1 MTASAQSET
10 ADVDIRTRE
19 FLEAPLFR
27 LMLRLAAPNALVM
40 MTTTCI
46 GLIELY
52 FVSRLGVDA
61 LAGVSQVFVIVSL
74 VSALSQGA
82 VGGGVVSA
90 VARALG
96 KGQRKDA
103 NDLVWYAIA
112 IAVPLGLSTTAA
124 LIVGHLSLYTAMGAR
139 ESSLQM
145 ALRYSNLIFGGA
157 VLTWLFYLLLAVVRG
172 TGNLFLPA
180 TVVCGGAVLLA
191 PLLPVLIL
199 GLGPGSALG
208 IFGGAIALRADDA
221 IRGIGIAAYRS

>member
-74 VSALSQGA
+74 VSALSQA
-82 VGGGVVSA
+82 A
-90 VARALG
+90 VAGRF
-96 KGQRKDA
+96 
-103 NDLVWYAIA
+103 VT
-112 IAVPLGLSTTAA
+112 AVPPP
-124 LIVGHLSLYTAMGAR
+124 
-139 ESSLQM
+139 
-145 ALRYSNLIFGGA
+145 
-157 VLTWLFYLLLAVVRG
+157 LAQRHP
-172 TGNLFLPA
+172 NDP
-180 TVVCGGAVLLA
+180 
-191 PLLPVLIL
+191 I
-199 GLGPGSALG
+199 
-208 IFGGAIALRADDA
+208 
-221 IRGIGIAAYRS
+221 

>member
-74 VSALSQGA
+74 VSALCQRP
-82 VGGGVVSA
+82 VGGGVFRA
-90 VARALG
+90 V
-96 KGQRKDA
+96 
-103 NDLVWYAIA
+103 
-112 IAVPLGLSTTAA
+112 
-124 LIVGHLSLYTAMGAR
+124 
-139 ESSLQM
+139 
-145 ALRYSNLIFGGA
+145 
-157 VLTWLFYLLLAVVRG
+157 
-172 TGNLFLPA
+172 
-180 TVVCGGAVLLA
+180 LA
-191 PLLPVLIL
+191 PLGKRP
-199 GLGPGSALG
+199 A
-208 IFGGAIALRADDA
+208 GATDDTV
-221 IRGIGIAAYRS
+221 